1 MKKEEEIQWTEGTMT
16 KLGKVKIIRQ
26 GQVEEEKETNRKKLS
41 VKKLQEECK
50 KRNIGFMTSWTKAA
64 LIKRLEDEDNRDK
77 ELLKLKKQLE
87 EVKAEPKNLLDR
99 AQENLKKYKAYKI
112 ELEGQIKDL
121 HDEKTRIGAI
131 WLENNDNISETE
143 ALIKSLI

>member
-77 ELLKLKKQLE
+77 ELLKLKKQLD

-131 WLENNDNISETE
+131 WLENNDNIAETE

>member
-1 MKKEEEIQWTEGTMT
+1 MKRKEI
-16 KLGKVKIIRQ
+16 
-26 GQVEEEKETNRKKLS
+26 S

-77 ELLKLKKQLE
+77 ELLKLKRQLDK
-87 EVKAEPKNLLDR
+87 VKAEPKNLLDR

-112 ELEGQIKDL
+112 ELEGQIKAL

>member
-16 KLGKVKIIRQ
+16 KLGKVNIIRQ